1 MSANERTD
9 FKANPIYRFF
19 SKNVILIALIV
30 LCALLSF
37 ATDRFLTVNNI
48 TNVMLQSATTGL
60 VAVGMTFVI
69 ITGGIDLSVGSIVAL
84 AAALGAGIMKDAMK
98 IMPAAWTI
106 VVSIVIMLA
115 IGTLIGLLQGLLIS
129 MLKMP
134 AFIVTLAGMSIAR
147 SLTMVY
153 TGGKT
158 ISGLPEEFASFGSN
172 RIGGWL
178 PVPVIILVVI
188 FLISFYVLQYTAFG
202 RSLYA
207 LGGNREAAKLSGI
220 NTNRIETITYAI
232 SGLASGIAAVVL
244 TARLATATSTA
255 GEGYELEA
263 IGAVV
268 IGGASLAGGRGTML
282 GTFIGVL
289 ILGVINNGQNLL
301 NINPFFKGCI
311 HGAVILIAVLID
323 TLRKRN
329 EVS

>member
-1 MSANERTD
+1 MSKSKLSLT
-9 FKANPIYRFF
+9 ANPIYRFF
-19 SKNVILIALIV
+19 SKHVILLALIV
-30 LCALLSF
+30 ICIMLAL
-37 ATDRFLTVNNI
+37 ATDRFFTVNNL
-48 TNVMLQSATTGL
+48 TNVLLQSATTGL
-60 VAVGMTFVI
+60 VAVGMTYVI

-84 AAALGAGIMKDAMK
+84 SSALGAGLMKGFMKVMPVEAAVIIGILIMFLVG
-98 IMPAAWTI
+98 I
-106 VVSIVIMLA
+106 V
-115 IGTLIGLLQGLLIS
+115 IGLLQGLLIS
-129 MLKMP
+129 CLRMP

-153 TGGKT
+153 TGGMT
-158 ISGLPEEFASFGSN
+158 IAALPEEFAVIGTR
-172 RIGGWL
+172 RIGDWL
-178 PVPVIILVVI
+178 PVPVVILVVI
-188 FLISFYVLQYTAFG
+188 FLIAFYVLQYTAFG

-207 LGGNREAAKLSGI
+207 LGGNREATKLSGI
-220 NTNRIETITYAI
+220 NTTRVETITYAI
-232 SGLASGIAAVVL
+232 SGLTSGFAAMVL

-301 NINPFFKGCI
+301 NIDPFFKGSI

-323 TLRKRN
+323 TLRKRH
-329 EVS
+329 ETT

>member
-1 MSANERTD
+1 MNDNVKT
-9 FKANPIYRFF
+9 FKDNPVYTFF
-19 SKNVILIALIV
+19 SKNVILLALIV
-30 LCALLSF
+30 ICAALAF

-48 TNVMLQSATTGL
+48 TNVLLQSATTGL
-60 VAVGMTFVI
+60 VAVGMTYVI

-84 AAALGAGIMKDAMK
+84 SSALGAGFMKDSMAM
-98 IMPAAWTI
+98 MPVGWA
-106 VVSIVIMLA
+106 V
-115 IGTLIGLLQGLLIS
+115 LIGIIVMLIVGAIIGFLQGLLIS
-129 MLKMP
+129 RLRMP

-153 TGGKT
+153 TGGMT
-158 ISGLPEEFASFGSN
+158 IAGLPDEFAVIGSS

-178 PVPVIILVVI
+178 PAPVIILVAI
-188 FLISFYVLQYTAFG
+188 FLIAFYILRYSAFG

-207 LGGNREAAKLSGI
+207 LGGNREATKLSGI
-220 NTNRIETITYAI
+220 NTKRIETITYSI
-232 SGLASGIAAVVL
+232 SGLTSGLAAIVL

-301 NINPFFKGCI
+301 NVDPFFKGCI

-329 EVS
+329 KAK